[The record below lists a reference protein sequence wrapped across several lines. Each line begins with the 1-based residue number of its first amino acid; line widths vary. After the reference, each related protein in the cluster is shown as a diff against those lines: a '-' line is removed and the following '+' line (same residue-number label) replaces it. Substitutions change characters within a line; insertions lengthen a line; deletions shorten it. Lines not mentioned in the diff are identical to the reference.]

1 MKLMLDVDSV
11 YLLPPD
17 VPSNH
22 LRSLASGGEIE
33 LSPETLK
40 ASIITSYFT
49 YLMQAHSQ
57 ASCGRK
63 EAQTEL
69 VKTIQDCGA
78 YLMSIINCV
87 LDFAKLET
95 DDMIDVEPRDAFWW
109 VMAKDGALKQ
119 SLINGSYKNK
129 TLLLKRKKNLVKLI
143 YNFII

>member
-1 MKLMLDVDSV
+1 MLFK
-11 YLLPPD
+11 PPD
-17 VPSNH
+17 VQSNH

-40 ASIITSYFT
+40 ASTITSYFT

-57 ASCGRK
+57 A
-63 EAQTEL
+63 
-69 VKTIQDCGA
+69 
-78 YLMSIINCV
+78 
-87 LDFAKLET
+87 
-95 DDMIDVEPRDAFWW
+95 DDMIDVEPRDACWW

-143 YNFII
+143 YNLII

>member
-1 MKLMLDVDSV
+1 MPPGIIQKGMI
-11 YLLPPD
+11 YPPD

-87 LDFAKLET
+87 LDFAKLESEEQ
-95 DDMIDVEPRDAFWW
+95 DYVED
-109 VMAKDGALKQ
+109 Q
-119 SLINGSYKNK
+119 INQKK
-129 TLLLKRKKNLVKLI
+129 KRN
-143 YNFII
+143 